1 MDINQTKSKIIIG
14 IIIFIFLLASIAL
27 YMSRNEYHHVTHD
40 GHQCL
45 IKSNNFTGKSCL
57 VGGIFYCEDEFET
70 IGFCQ
75 KDD

>member
-1 MDINQTKSKIIIG
+1 MFDKVQQLLPVKLLD
-14 IIIFIFLLASIAL
+14 FIKHE
-27 YMSRNEYHHVTHD
+27 RHT
-40 GHQCL
+40 CL